1 MKFYT
6 YLEETYIK
14 VLRTILIVLVFFS
27 LCAAIIIFLMGIYQF
42 TGMGISKPK
51 SITVDSSLKPTL
63 IIKNDIENVF
73 KNLPMT
79 NAEELEAKRKN
90 DEERA
95 ELERRRQELDK
106 EKQLFDSK
114 KQSEFRMQAEKLALA
129 SRAFLELRKRDELIS
144 LEDLSKTI
152 YEKIRDY
159 NISVLCSPFYSN
171 KETEVICN
179 SPLYP
184 SSQKKSGKVLKFD
197 AIDITQNSEAFF
209 SKKINYFEMQSKALE
224 QVLENEKMK
233 TLFMEEKINDPIF
246 EALTLNHN
254 NIQNSIFDFYKKG
267 QEIIKAEGVQENMSE
282 YRSAKAIAQLTGT
295 KTLTISLA
303 VFGSFVALMLLIVF
317 YKIERHLNSYA
328 KSNRD

>member
-27 LCAAIIIFLMGIYQF
+27 LCAAIIIFFMGMYQF

-51 SITVDSSLKPTL
+51 SVTVDSSVKPTL
-63 IIKNDIENVF
+63 NIKNEIENIF
-73 KNLPMT
+73 NNLPMT
-79 NAEELEAKRKN
+79 NAEELEARRKR
-90 DEERA
+90 DEEMA
-95 ELERRRQELDK
+95 ELERKRQELDK
-106 EKQLFDSK
+106 EKKLFDSK
-114 KQSEFRMQAEKLALA
+114 KQSEFRIQAEKLAIA

-144 LEDLSKTI
+144 LEDLSKGI

-171 KETEVICN
+171 KETEIICD
-179 SPLYP
+179 SPLYA
-184 SSQKKSGKVLKFD
+184 SSQTKSGKVLKFD
-197 AIDITQNSEAFF
+197 AIDITENSDAFF

-246 EALTLNHN
+246 EAITLNHN
-254 NIQNSIFDFYKKG
+254 NIQNSIFEFYKKG
-267 QEIIKAEGVQENMSE
+267 QEILKAEGVQENMSE

-295 KTLTISLA
+295 KTLSISLA
-303 VFGSFVALMLLIVF
+303 VFGTFVALMLLIVF
-317 YKIERHLNSYA
+317 YKIERHLKSY
-328 KSNRD
+328 SNRNKV

>member
-27 LCAAIIIFLMGIYQF
+27 LCAAIIIFFMGMYQF

-51 SITVDSSLKPTL
+51 SVTVDSSVKPTL
-63 IIKNDIENVF
+63 NIKNEIENIF
-73 KNLPMT
+73 NNLPMT
-79 NAEELEAKRKN
+79 NAEELEARRKR
-90 DEERA
+90 DEEMA
-95 ELERRRQELDK
+95 ELERKRQELDK
-106 EKQLFDSK
+106 EKKLFDSK
-114 KQSEFRMQAEKLALA
+114 KQSEFRIQAEKLAIA

-144 LEDLSKTI
+144 LEDLSKRI

-171 KETEVICN
+171 KETEIICD
-179 SPLYP
+179 SPLYA
-184 SSQKKSGKVLKFD
+184 SSQTKSGKVLKFD
-197 AIDITQNSEAFF
+197 AIDITENSDAFF

-246 EALTLNHN
+246 EAITLNHN
-254 NIQNSIFDFYKKG
+254 NIQNSIFEFYKKG
-267 QEIIKAEGVQENMSE
+267 QEILKAEGVQENMSE

-295 KTLTISLA
+295 KTLSISLA
-303 VFGSFVALMLLIVF
+303 VFGTFVALMLLIVF
-317 YKIERHLNSYA
+317 YKIERHLKSY
-328 KSNRD
+328 SNRNKV